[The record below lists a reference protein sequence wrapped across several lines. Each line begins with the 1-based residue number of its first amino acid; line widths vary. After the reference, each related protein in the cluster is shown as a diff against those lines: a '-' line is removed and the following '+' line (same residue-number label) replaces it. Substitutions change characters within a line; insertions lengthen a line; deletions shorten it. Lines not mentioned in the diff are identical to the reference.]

1 MKLRPRPQ
9 NLFPEPNGE
18 FVKSG
23 IGRNLILLTTR
34 RQRGTLQQL
43 ENPKTKNLLTRLIG
57 FGLVGQIFL
66 AVCLLVPGT
75 IHFWQAWA
83 FMAVTFV
90 LTFFFCAYYYRR
102 DPEFLARRLLWKEK
116 NRVQRL
122 IIFLAQIVSVI
133 FYVLCGLDHRLGW
146 SRTCLVPVPWWL
158 TWLALLLYAG
168 SYLLLIPVCNANRF
182 AATVIQIEAGQTVA
196 DQGPYRLVRHPMYA
210 VSLLVWLW
218 IPLALGSFV
227 VLPVVVLLA
236 LALVLRLL
244 NEEEM
249 LRHELPGYAEYCQR
263 TRYRLIPFV
272 W

>member
-1 MKLRPRPQ
+1 MK
-9 NLFPEPNGE
+9 
-18 FVKSG
+18 
-23 IGRNLILLTTR
+23 LLTTR
-34 RQRGTLQQL
+34 PRHGMLQTL
-43 ENPKTKNLLTRLIG
+43 EDPKTNDLLTRLIRR
-57 FGLVGQIFL
+57 GLFGQIFL

-102 DPEFLARRLLWKEK
+102 DPEFLARRLLRKEK
-116 NRVQRL
+116 IRAQRL
-122 IIFLAQIVSVI
+122 IMFLAIIVSVI

-146 SRTCLVPVPWWL
+146 SRTGLAPVPGWL

-168 SYLLLIPVCNANRF
+168 TYLLLFPVCNANRF
-182 AATVIQIEAGQTVA
+182 AATIIQIEPGQTVA
-196 DQGPYRLVRHPMYA
+196 ERGPYRLVRHPMYS
-210 VSLLVWLW
+210 VSLLAWLW

-227 VLPVVVLLA
+227 ALPAVVLIILV
-236 LALVLRLL
+236 LVLRLL
-244 NEEEM
+244 NEEKM
-249 LRHELPGYAEYCQR
+249 LRRELPGYAEYCQR

>member
-1 MKLRPRPQ
+1 MDKH
-9 NLFPEPNGE
+9 
-18 FVKSG
+18 
-23 IGRNLILLTTR
+23 
-34 RQRGTLQQL
+34 GTLYPL

-57 FGLVGQIFL
+57 FGLVGQLVL

-102 DPEFLARRLLWKEK
+102 DPEFLARRLLRKEK
-116 NRVQRL
+116 IRAQKQVM
-122 IIFLAQIVSVI
+122 FLAKNVSVI
-133 FYVLCGLDHRLGW
+133 FYVMCGLDHRLGW
-146 SRTCLVPVPWWL
+146 SRTCLAPVPWWL

-182 AATVIQIEAGQTVA
+182 AASIIQIEAGQTVA
-196 DQGPYRLVRHPMYA
+196 DRGPYRLVRHPMYSI
-210 VSLLVWLW
+210 SLLIWLW

-227 VLPVVVLLA
+227 VLPVVAFIVPI
-236 LALVLRLL
+236 LVLRLL
-244 NEEEM
+244 NEEKM
-249 LRHELPGYAEYCQR
+249 LRRELPGYAEYCQR
-263 TRYRLIPFV
+263 TPWRLIPFV